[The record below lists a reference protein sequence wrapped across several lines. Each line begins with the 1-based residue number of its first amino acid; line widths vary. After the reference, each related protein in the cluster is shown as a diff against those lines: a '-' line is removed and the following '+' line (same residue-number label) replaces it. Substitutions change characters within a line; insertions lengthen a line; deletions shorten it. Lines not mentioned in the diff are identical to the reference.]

1 MPTTPNSSTLS
12 ATAPVVEQIV
22 AIAQTVE
29 PAAAGVTAFTVP
41 AGRQLVITDVVI
53 TNPSTTPIC
62 GAAISPRGATIS
74 TTPTNGTT
82 LSSTTSTPRPITPLT
97 TPSTAT
103 TDNGTITSGA
113 RTTVTTPGGSTVTT
127 PAATTTST
135 ATIESGTGTLCIP
148 AQTSLTL
155 SLATGLEF
163 AGGQSVILGNHLP
176 TTTATTPTGPL
187 FYHLRG
193 FLVGSS
199 V

>member
-1 MPTTPNSSTLS
+1 
-12 ATAPVVEQIV
+12 
-22 AIAQTVE
+22 
-29 PAAAGVTAFTVP
+29 
-41 AGRQLVITDVVI
+41 
-53 TNPSTTPIC
+53 
-62 GAAISPRGATIS
+62 
-74 TTPTNGTT
+74 
-82 LSSTTSTPRPITPLT
+82 
-97 TPSTAT
+97 
-103 TDNGTITSGA
+103 DNGTIASGA

-127 PAATTTST
+127 PTATTTTST
-135 ATIESGTGTLCIP
+135 AAIESGTGTLCIP

-176 TTTATTPTGPL
+176 TTTTPTPTGPL